1 MQQLVW
7 ESVRKEVLN
16 DKLSRKLVTGMRAMV
31 AQLSLARGCVV
42 PTHQHES
49 EQISMIMEGAL
60 KFELEGREVIVQA
73 GEVLVIP
80 SQLPHS
86 ALALEDTLAYDIFSP
101 IRQDWL
107 NGTDTYLRK

>member
-1 MQQLVW
+1 MQHLVW
-7 ESVRKEVLN
+7 QSVRKEVLN
-16 DKLSRKLVTGMRAMV
+16 DKLSRKLVTGVKAMV